1 MVKIHMDVDICIIGA
16 GVAGLS
22 AAKLL
27 YEKGYSIY
35 VAEAQEKVGGRIQTD
50 WIKATRET
58 IIFNLSPGPII

>member
-1 MVKIHMDVDICIIGA
+1 MDVDICIIGA

-50 WIKATRET
+50 WINGYLCDHGFQV
-58 IIFNLSPGPII
+58 ILP

>member
-16 GVAGLS
+16 GIAGLS

-35 VAEAQEKVGGRIQTD
+35 VAEAQEEVGGRIQTD
-50 WIKATRET
+50 WI
-58 IIFNLSPGPII
+58 NG